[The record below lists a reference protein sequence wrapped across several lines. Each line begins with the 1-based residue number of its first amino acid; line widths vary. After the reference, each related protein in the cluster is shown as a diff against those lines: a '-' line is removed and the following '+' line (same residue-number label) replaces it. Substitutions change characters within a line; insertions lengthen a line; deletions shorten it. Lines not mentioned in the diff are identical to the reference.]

1 MYNVYIRPLQ
11 IEDAAISYLWRNDEE
26 IWKYTGSRPNLEIT
40 YDIERDWIVKVIT
53 EKISKRF
60 AIIVD
65 GVYVGNIQLTNLTKQ
80 DAQYH
85 IFIGDKNYWGKG
97 IAQLATFQIL
107 TYARETLQLNE
118 VYLQVNVDNAAAVRV
133 YEKSGFEKEQVVEQN
148 LKMVCF
154 LESLQ
159 QPTVS
164 IFCMVYNHE
173 KYIVECLDSLLMQIC
188 TFNYDIVL
196 GEDCSKDNSR
206 SIILNFNE
214 RFPGKFKLLLH
225 DQNVGAQKNQEQIF
239 KSCTGK
245 YISICEGDD
254 YWTDPL
260 KLQKQV
266 DFLEANPTY
275 GLVCTN
281 YTSDEIITPFD
292 TSKEISLKD
301 ILKDSAVGTVTALF
315 KKELIIEYFKEQN
328 NLELSMGDYQLW
340 LFMCSRARVYKLS
353 DNTAYYRILQ
363 NSASGR
369 NNALKLK
376 KFALDV
382 LQITK
387 QNLNKISSKQ
397 DTDDILRERYGQLFK
412 ILIDSRDREFI
423 KYQLSFF
430 KTVNHI
436 TVLDLKIFIK
446 GIYKVYL

>member
-1 MYNVYIRPLQ
+1 MNVEKEKKPLVSVVMITYGHEHYIAEAIHGVLMQETDFEMELIIANDKSPDNT
-11 IEDAAISYLWRNDEE
+11 DAVVRKIISEHAKGN
-26 IWKYTGSRPNLEIT
+26 IIKYTSHQENLGMI
-40 YDIERDWIVKVIT
+40 K
-53 EKISKRF
+53 
-60 AIIVD
+60 
-65 GVYVGNIQLTNLTKQ
+65 
-80 DAQYH
+80 
-85 IFIGDKNYWGKG
+85 
-97 IAQLATFQIL
+97 
-107 TYARETLQLNE
+107 
-118 VYLQVNVDNAAAVRV
+118 
-133 YEKSGFEKEQVVEQN
+133 
-148 LKMVCF
+148 
-154 LESLQ
+154 
-159 QPTVS
+159 
-164 IFCMVYNHE
+164 
-173 KYIVECLDSLLMQIC
+173 
-188 TFNYDIVL
+188 
-196 GEDCSKDNSR
+196 
-206 SIILNFNE
+206 NFNWT
-214 RFPGKFKLLLH
+214 L
-225 DQNVGAQKNQEQIF
+225 NQA
-239 KSCTGK
+239 KGK
-245 YISICEGDD
+245 YIAICEGDD

-281 YTSDEIITPFD
+281 YTSDEITTPFD

-328 NLELSMGDYQLW
+328 DLELSMGDYQLW
-340 LFMCSRARVYKLS
+340 LFMCCRDRVYKLS

-423 KYQLSFF
+423 KYQRSFF